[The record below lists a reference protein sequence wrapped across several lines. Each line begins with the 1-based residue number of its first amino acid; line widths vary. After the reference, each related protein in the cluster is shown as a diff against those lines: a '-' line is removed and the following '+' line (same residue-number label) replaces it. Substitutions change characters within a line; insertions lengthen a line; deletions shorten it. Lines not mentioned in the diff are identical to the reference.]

1 MRSLQ
6 AVSLMALALAIGLGQ
21 AQAQTP
27 GGGKIVCWKDKA
39 GKTVGCGDKVPPEYQ
54 DNATKQ
60 LNQRGV
66 TVNQSDPA
74 LTAEQKKALQAE
86 KEKKQAADLVAAEKK
101 RKDSALLDTFTT
113 AKEIDLKRNRDI
125 QLIESN
131 IEAQQT
137 NLKNANDRQI
147 DARSRM
153 ESFKKE
159 NKPVPASIQEEYERA
174 EASKVKI
181 QAQITQKRKDIAEL
195 NQQYDELKKR
205 FTELTGP
212 APAAAPATTPAPTTT
227 GTKPA
232 IAPAPASSAAP
243 AKK

>member
-86 KEKKQAADLVAAEKK
+86 KDKKQAADLVAAEQK

-113 AKEIDLKRNRDI
+113 VKEIDLKRNRDI

-153 ESFKKE
+153 EAFKKE
-159 NKPVPASIQEEYERA
+159 SKPVPASIQEEYDRA
-174 EASKVKI
+174 DAAKTKI

-195 NQQYDELKKR
+195 NVQYDELKKR

-212 APAAAPATTPAPTTT
+212 TPAPAAA

-232 IAPAPASSAAP
+232 VAPAPTSSAAP